1 MTCLSAFEALSSLTS
16 VLADFWS
23 NSLFQRETWAQLTKG
38 LRLLLAAVGAL
49 ALIYEVRAR
58 RLGSPISE
66 RTRQRFAWTM
76 TLLAFGVYFEFFNP
90 NVHNPG
96 YYHRHEIYHY
106 YTGSKYFDELGYKR
120 LYECSLLAEAETRGR
135 KPAATREVR
144 DLKTNALKPLSA
156 IGILDQ
162 PERCKRHFT
171 PARWQAF
178 TADIDWFVRNSDRGY
193 WEGMQRDHG
202 YNPPPVWTLV
212 GGAIASMSPASDGF
226 LKTLASIDVL
236 LHVGIALL
244 FNWAFGVRVMA
255 TAVVFWG
262 ANAPADYAWTGG
274 AFLRQDWLFLLVLS
288 QCCLRRR
295 RFALAGAALA
305 WAALIRVF
313 PAIFAIGAVIP
324 IALYLLRRLRS
335 GENAPQ
341 RLLDYLHQDHRRF
354 LTGAALAVAILVP
367 TSLFRYGGDAYREFA
382 AHTLGT
388 HQSTP
393 LTNHMGLQ
401 TQLVHDWSGRLR
413 FAREDALGDA
423 FDAWKRGRIERFQQ
437 RKPLLVAITVFVLA
451 WTIWALRRTRLLWV
465 GFALSLPLVMC
476 LTNLTCYYYS
486 MFLLAAVLVA
496 ARPQLGA
503 PLLVASGIGKALQH
517 DPEGFYWLDD
527 RWTAQSWLYFVL
539 ALTSPIPARSAG
551 CGCARGGRGSLRDH
565 RISSQSPPAWLLE
578 APEIARIRIVGGSP

>member
-1 MTCLSAFEALSSLTS
+1 MTCLFAALEALSSQTGI
-16 VLADFWS
+16 LADLWS
-23 NSLFQRETWAQLTKG
+23 NPLFQRETWAPLTRG
-38 LRLLLAAVGAL
+38 LRLLLAAIGAL

-58 RLGSPISE
+58 RLGAPISE
-66 RTRQRFAWTM
+66 RTRPRFAWAM
-76 TLLAFGVYFEFFNP
+76 TVLAFGVYFEFFNP

-106 YTGSKYFDELGYKR
+106 YVGSKYFDELGYKR
-120 LYECSLLAEAETRGR
+120 LYECSLLAEAETRAR
-135 KPAATREVR
+135 KPAATREIR
-144 DLKTNALKPLSA
+144 DLNTNALKPLAA

-171 PARWQAF
+171 PERWQAF
-178 TADIDWFVRNSDRGY
+178 RGDIDWFVKNSDRGY

-212 GGAIASMSPASDGF
+212 GGAIASLHPASDGF
-226 LKTLASIDVL
+226 LKTLAAIDLL

-288 QCCLRRR
+288 VCCLRRR
-295 RFALAGAALA
+295 QFALAGVALA

-313 PAIFAIGAVIP
+313 PAIFAIGVSIP
-324 IALYLLRRLRS
+324 IALYALRQLRS
-335 GENAPQ
+335 GKNSPR
-341 RLLDYLHQDHRRF
+341 RLVDYLHRDHRRF
-354 LTGAALAVAILVP
+354 VAGAVLAVATLVP
-367 TSLFRYGGDAYREFA
+367 ASLVRYGGDAYREFA

-388 HQSTP
+388 HQNTP
-393 LTNHMGLQ
+393 LTNHMGLS
-401 TQLVHDWSGRLR
+401 TQLVHDWNGRLR
-413 FAREDALGDA
+413 FAREDELGDA
-423 FDAWKRGRIERFQQ
+423 FDAWKRGRLERFRE
-437 RKPLLVAITVFVLA
+437 RKPLLVAISLFVLA
-451 WTIWALRRTRLLWV
+451 WLTWALRRTRLLWV

-486 MFLLAAVLVA
+486 MFLIAAVLVA
-496 ARPQLGA
+496 VRPQLGA
-503 PLLVASGIGKALQH
+503 PLLVTSAIGKALQL

-527 RWTAQSWLYFVL
+527 RWTAQSWLYFIL
-539 ALTSPIPARSAG
+539 ALMLLAG
-551 CGCARGGRGSLRDH
+551 YSRPFSWLRL
-565 RISSQSPPAWLLE
+565 RAWWQGQ
-578 APEIARIRIVGGSP
+578 PRPTP

>member
-1 MTCLSAFEALSSLTS
+1 MTCLFAALEALSSLTGA
-16 VLADFWS
+16 LADLWS
-23 NSLFQRETWAQLTKG
+23 SSVFQRETWAPLMKG
-38 LRLLLAAVGAL
+38 LRLLLAAIGAL

-58 RLGSPISE
+58 RLGAPTSE
-66 RTRQRFAWTM
+66 RTRQRFAWALTV
-76 TLLAFGVYFEFFNP
+76 LAFGVYFEFFNP

-106 YTGSKYFDELGYKR
+106 YVGSKYFDELGYKR
-120 LYECSLLAEAETRGR
+120 LYECSLLAESETRGR

-144 DLKTNALKPLSA
+144 DLDTNELKPLSV

-162 PERCKRHFT
+162 PERCKRRFT
-171 PARWQAF
+171 PERWQAF
-178 TADIDWFVRNSDRGY
+178 KADIGWFVKNSDRGY

-212 GGAIASMSPASDGF
+212 GGAIASLQPASDGF
-226 LKTLASIDVL
+226 LKALAALDVL

-288 QCCLRRR
+288 VCCLRRR
-295 RFALAGAALA
+295 RFALAGFAVT

-313 PAIFAIGAVIP
+313 PVLFALGAAIP
-324 IALYLLRRLRS
+324 IVLVVIRRIRS
-335 GENAPQ
+335 GTPR
-341 RLLDYLHQDHRRF
+341 RLLDYVPREHLGF
-354 LTGAALAVAILVP
+354 CAGAVVAVAVLVP
-367 TSLFRYGGDAYREFA
+367 AGAIRYGAESYREFV

-388 HQSTP
+388 HRNTP

-413 FAREDALGDA
+413 FAKEDALGGA
-423 FDAWKRGRIERFQQ
+423 LDAWKRGRLERFEQ
-437 RKPLLVAITVFVLA
+437 RKPLFVAITVFVLA

-486 MFLLAAVLVA
+486 MFIVAAVLVA
-496 ARPQLGA
+496 VRPQLGV
-503 PLLVASGIGKALQH
+503 PLLMTSAIGKAIQH
-517 DPEGFYWLDD
+517 DPEGFYFLDD

-539 ALTSPIPARSAG
+539 ALMLLWGYSRPFSW
-551 CGCARGGRGSLRDH
+551 LRLRAWWH
-565 RISSQSPPAWLLE
+565 GQPEPRASKRRVGHEQVTISN
-578 APEIARIRIVGGSP
+578 